1 MSKRFLRVLSFLLVL
16 VLTVQMSGVLEA
28 AALTPKT
35 GESVVPPAMPETTN
49 ISISE
54 TTAIPTEEPEIVGE
68 DITKREES
76 VKHFRLSDGSWM
88 AVSYSDAVHYQ
99 GSDGSWL
106 EIDNTLKADML
117 EVSVPMAAL
126 GSDAVTTAS
135 TQGLTSFNNSVE
147 ITAASLVNTANSF
160 GVSLPSNLN
169 TQSWV
174 GTFYGNH
181 SLYFRF
187 ENINSAN
194 AQTVSASEDDSA
206 GPTEREAALRVNTY
220 SSVAYENVLPGV
232 NIIYELT
239 GQKLKENILFS
250 RLETTPISI
259 SFVVWAEDLQM
270 TVQDDGSYVFSADND
285 PQFVIPAPFM
295 VDADGECSDQVQVTT
310 EEIAEDTYRFT
321 YTPDRNWLQSSDRD
335 WPVVLDP
342 VTCAIANIQTIN
354 DTYIRSGYPSYTYY
368 TKTYMYVGY
377 LSGPSKNVRALVR
390 HNEIPTLNSGDVITN
405 AQLHLTGFV
414 HTGAGNIQVNAYAI
428 TGDWPFN
435 YIYWKNQPAY
445 EDEVLD
451 YQIIDS
457 TSNKNYVWDIT
468 SAAQRW
474 YAGDLAGKGRLENQG
489 VMLIAPG
496 EENTGVINYAAFWS
510 SDSSGTIPQLYIYYR
525 NTTGIESYWDY
536 TSAGAGRAGTVSVND
551 YTGNLVVSRTDMAYS
566 GNRMPASIGFTYNAN
581 DCSSNIGYGNGWR
594 PNYAQTVTLVEI
606 AGNNYYC
613 WIDGDGTRIYF
624 YNSDGTWKDENGLNY
639 TLTVNDSSFTIQDR
653 DGNQML
659 FDSNGRLTQVI
670 DGKISAN
677 KIQVTY
683 VSGVTTPKIQTV
695 TDGAGRV
702 YTFSYGTDNNLSSI
716 QYSGTGT
723 TALETVTYAYSSDN
737 LTTVTYA
744 DNNTA
749 TYAYTSGYLTSATGC
764 QGEQITVTYG
774 SDTGKV
780 GQVTATDGST
790 VVSSAAFLY
799 GDNYT
804 KVTDHNGRWCIY
816 QFNNQG
822 NTVSVYN
829 HRGQAL
835 YGSYSEETPN
845 QLVNSSRL
853 QDTVTNLL
861 STRSYSTSWSQTVTV
876 TPEKAYTLSGTGSGT
891 LTLTAGSVT
900 QTSTG
905 VNGTRTEVTIT
916 IPSGV
921 TTVTASGST
930 AFSELQLEQA
940 EAASR
945 YNMLLDTDMTSVTSW
960 IGTGT
965 ADSDGQTT
973 AETSPRANLD
983 SNSIAITGSST
994 TAKQYTQTLQVS
1006 GVNGDKYSFGAWVK
1020 SASVPLGNLNT
1031 QTPDTDPTRRFG
1043 IQVRLLNGATVVA
1056 EKYIAAN
1063 DACAEWQFIS
1073 GSVDANAAYDTVE
1086 FSLVFDYNA
1095 NIAYFDGAQLFKE
1108 NFAYVY
1114 EYDDNGRIET
1124 VTDLE
1129 GNVTTYTYRGDS
1141 SDITSITLPG
1151 NKTYSYTY
1159 NDQTLLTGTTSAT
1172 GIQTTHTYDSYGNN
1186 TQTAIT
1192 YSGADRVIQ
1201 SDQTYT
1207 SDGNFQ
1213 ATVTGGDRNT
1223 VTYNYNTQTSTLT
1236 SVTDPLGN
1244 TTANTY
1250 DTLRRLQSVTSGNAT
1265 ASYTYDKERLS
1276 TIFHS
1281 GGTNGTTYSFA
1292 YTTAGLTDTVSVGSY
1307 ELVNNTY
1314 NSGTWTLA
1322 SQEYGNGDAWHYTY
1336 NEFDDLVSAYT
1347 TGGTS
1352 GTEIRYFY
1360 NSEGALARIEQY
1372 NTTLSGTSITAR
1384 TLVSTERYYYDTTD
1398 RMVRITR
1405 ADTNGTYEA
1414 TWVYDHNDNVTQ
1426 LVETINGT
1434 ATTTSYTYDADNR
1447 VSSLTSG
1454 GLTTTY
1460 TYDGYGR
1467 IASKATPVTGAVT
1480 ATTSYTFRNPGDGLT
1495 STQVETAAVNLGD
1508 YRDNYTYSYDANGN
1522 ITSIVLD
1529 GRTTTYVYD
1538 SLNQLVREN
1547 NESAGKTWVWT
1558 YDTGGNI
1565 LSKTEYAYTT
1575 SELGEAASTVTY
1587 GYNDANWGDLLTAYD
1602 GVTITH
1608 DEIGNPLNDGTWTYA
1623 WSGRQLASMTDGTT
1637 TWSYKYNADGLRTE
1651 KTNGTTTYK
1660 YVYSGSTLVQM
1671 SVGDDVLNFYYDN
1684 GTPVSLTY
1692 NDSTYYYI
1700 TNLQGDV
1707 VAIVSQTGR
1716 TLATYTYDA
1725 WGNPLSVNS
1734 TFIAGLAEMNP
1745 LRYRGYVYD
1754 SETDLYYLQSRY
1766 YDPGMGRFINADS
1779 YPSTGQ
1785 GVLGNNM
1792 FAYCNNNPVIL
1803 TDPYGEFGWF
1813 TIANAVIGAV
1823 VGAATQIA
1831 TNILT
1836 KQENV
1841 FAGVVGAA
1849 AGGAVYNVVALT
1861 TGSLIAASAAGS
1873 ATEALVNEAGSY
1885 LTGQKKLTADNL
1897 MNSAANVVCK
1907 TAENTITAAV
1917 TGKIAS
1923 GVVKTNSGWFQ
1934 PKKFVSSFT
1943 GKYAKK
1949 IWGQTAAQGALTT
1962 AYNTIKAGL
1971 KLLDAK

>member
-1 MSKRFLRVLSFLLVL
+1 M
-16 VLTVQMSGVLEA
+16 
-28 AALTPKT
+28 
-35 GESVVPPAMPETTN
+35 
-49 ISISE
+49 
-54 TTAIPTEEPEIVGE
+54 
-68 DITKREES
+68 
-76 VKHFRLSDGSWM
+76 
-88 AVSYSDAVHYQ
+88 
-99 GSDGSWL
+99 
-106 EIDNTLKADML
+106 
-117 EVSVPMAAL
+117 
-126 GSDAVTTAS
+126 
-135 TQGLTSFNNSVE
+135 
-147 ITAASLVNTANSF
+147 
-160 GVSLPSNLN
+160 
-169 TQSWV
+169 
-174 GTFYGNH
+174 
-181 SLYFRF
+181 
-187 ENINSAN
+187 
-194 AQTVSASEDDSA
+194 
-206 GPTEREAALRVNTY
+206 
-220 SSVAYENVLPGV
+220 
-232 NIIYELT
+232 
-239 GQKLKENILFS
+239 
-250 RLETTPISI
+250 
-259 SFVVWAEDLQM
+259 
-270 TVQDDGSYVFSADND
+270 
-285 PQFVIPAPFM
+285 
-295 VDADGECSDQVQVTT
+295 
-310 EEIAEDTYRFT
+310 
-321 YTPDRNWLQSSDRD
+321 
-335 WPVVLDP
+335 
-342 VTCAIANIQTIN
+342 
-354 DTYIRSGYPSYTYY
+354 
-368 TKTYMYVGY
+368 
-377 LSGPSKNVRALVR
+377 
-390 HNEIPTLNSGDVITN
+390 
-405 AQLHLTGFV
+405 
-414 HTGAGNIQVNAYAI
+414 
-428 TGDWPFN
+428 
-435 YIYWKNQPAY
+435 
-445 EDEVLD
+445 
-451 YQIIDS
+451 
-457 TSNKNYVWDIT
+457 
-468 SAAQRW
+468 
-474 YAGDLAGKGRLENQG
+474 
-489 VMLIAPG
+489 
-496 EENTGVINYAAFWS
+496 
-510 SDSSGTIPQLYIYYR
+510 
-525 NTTGIESYWDY
+525 
-536 TSAGAGRAGTVSVND
+536 
-551 YTGNLVVSRTDMAYS
+551 
-566 GNRMPASIGFTYNAN
+566 
-581 DCSSNIGYGNGWR
+581 
-594 PNYAQTVTLVEI
+594 
-606 AGNNYYC
+606 
-613 WIDGDGTRIYF
+613 
-624 YNSDGTWKDENGLNY
+624 
-639 TLTVNDSSFTIQDR
+639 
-653 DGNQML
+653 
-659 FDSNGRLTQVI
+659 
-670 DGKISAN
+670 
-677 KIQVTY
+677 
-683 VSGVTTPKIQTV
+683 
-695 TDGAGRV
+695 
-702 YTFSYGTDNNLSSI
+702 
-716 QYSGTGT
+716 
-723 TALETVTYAYSSDN
+723 
-737 LTTVTYA
+737 TTVTYA

-1043 IQVRLLNGATVVA
+1043 IQVRLLNGAIVVA

-1207 SDGNFQ
+1207 SDGNFM

-1223 VTYNYNTQTSTLT
+1223 ITYNYNTQKSTLT

-1244 TTANTY
+1244 TTTNTY
-1250 DTLRRLQSVTSGNAT
+1250 DILRRLQSVTSGDAT
-1265 ASYTYDKERLS
+1265 ASYTYNKDRLS
-1276 TIFHS
+1276 TIYHS

-1307 ELVNNTY
+1307 ELVDNAY
-1314 NSGTWTLA
+1314 NPGTWTLA
-1322 SQEYGNGDAWHYTY
+1322 SQTYGNGDAWHYVY
-1336 NEFDDLVSAYT
+1336 NDFDDLVSAYT

-1360 NSEGALARIEQY
+1360 NSEGALARVEQY
-1372 NTTLSGTSITAR
+1372 DTTLSGTSITSR

-1405 ADTNGTYEA
+1405 TDGNGTYEA

-1426 LVETINGT
+1426 LVETVNGT

-1447 VSSLTSG
+1447 VASTTSSG
-1454 GLTTTY
+1454 MTTTY
-1460 TYDGYGR
+1460 NYDGYGR
-1467 IASKATPVTGAVT
+1467 IASKGTDITEAVSATST
-1480 ATTSYTFRNPGDGLT
+1480 YTYRDPGEGLT
-1495 STQVETAAVNLGD
+1495 STQVQTLAVNLGN
-1508 YRDNYTYSYDANGN
+1508 YTDNYAYTYDANGN
-1522 ITSIVLD
+1522 ITSIVCD
-1529 GRTTTYVYD
+1529 GKTTSYVYD
-1538 SLNQLVREN
+1538 ALNQLTREN

-1558 YDTGGNI
+1558 YDNGGNI

-1575 SELGEAASTVTY
+1575 GELGEALSTVSYTY
-1587 GYNDANWGDLLTAYD
+1587 GDNSWGDLLTAYN
-1602 GVTITH
+1602 GVPITH
-1608 DEIGNPLNDGTWTYA
+1608 DEIGNPLNDGTWTYT
-1623 WSGRQLASMTDGTT
+1623 WNGRQLASMTNGTT

-1651 KTNGTTTYK
+1651 KTDGTTSYK
-1660 YVYSGSTLVQM
+1660 YIYSGDKLIQM
-1671 SVGDDVLNFYYDN
+1671 SAGNDVLKFTYDG
-1684 GTPVSLTY
+1684 GTPATVTY
-1692 NDSTYYYI
+1692 NGSTYYYV

-1707 VAIVSQTGR
+1707 VAIVSGQGR
-1716 TLATYTYDA
+1716 LMGSYSYDA
-1725 WGNPLSVNS
+1725 WGNVSSSNGFSATL
-1734 TFIAGLAEMNP
+1734 TQLNP
-1745 LRYRGYVYD
+1745 LRYRGYTYD
-1754 SETDLYYLQSRY
+1754 SETQLYYLQSRY
-1766 YDPGMGRFINADS
+1766 YDSEMGRWINADDTA
-1779 YPSTGQ
+1779 Y
-1785 GVLGNNM
+1785 LGADGTLLSNNL
-1792 FAYCNNNPVIL
+1792 FAYCSNNPVIKVDKTGNL
-1803 TDPYGEFGWF
+1803 GLAIGIFIG
-1813 TIANAVIGAV
+1813 ASAVIGGLAGAFTAACTGGNILEGALE
-1823 VGAATQIA
+1823 GAALGAVAATATVFVPQLVAAIVPTTMAASTVATLSIA
-1831 TNILT
+1831 ST
-1836 KQENV
+1836 
-1841 FAGVVGAA
+1841 FVVSA
-1849 AGGAVYNVVALT
+1849 AGGAIVDYTTQRVSHELSSNSHEEFELDKCRLVKTSIT
-1861 TGSLIAASAAGS
+1861 TGIAGVVPTYGKPDSSVLNAVGSLVIGFDASFF
-1873 ATEALVNEAGSY
+1873 N
-1885 LTGQKKLTADNL
+1885 
-1897 MNSAANVVCK
+1897 
-1907 TAENTITAAV
+1907 AAV
-1917 TGKIAS
+1917 EIAI
-1923 GVVKTNSGWFQ
+1923 TR
-1934 PKKFVSSFT
+1934 
-1943 GKYAKK
+1943 
-1949 IWGQTAAQGALTT
+1949 
-1962 AYNTIKAGL
+1962 
-1971 KLLDAK
+1971 LLN